1 MFSKLLLKLLKCFLK
16 TLYTSFDIRQIPSV
30 EWAWVGRQGPKT
42 GEAGSE
48 QEFRPGCKDRP
59 GGRPRPGVG
68 GWGAVPVREGDL
80 QGRQEEAVLSC
91 KIIPSESHLCLV
103 LV

>member
-1 MFSKLLLKLLKCFLK
+1 MS
-16 TLYTSFDIRQIPSV
+16 
-30 EWAWVGRQGPKT
+30 
-42 GEAGSE
+42 
-48 QEFRPGCKDRP
+48 
-59 GGRPRPGVG
+59 
-68 GWGAVPVREGDL
+68 VREGDL